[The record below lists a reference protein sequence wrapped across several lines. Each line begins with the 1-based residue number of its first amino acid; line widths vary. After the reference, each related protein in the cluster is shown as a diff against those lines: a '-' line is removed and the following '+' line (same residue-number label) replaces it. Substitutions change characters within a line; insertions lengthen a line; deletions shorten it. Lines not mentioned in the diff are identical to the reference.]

1 MNRNVYLQGELAER
15 FGEKLVLNVP
25 TIADLFK
32 LLHANDP
39 SMRQYLVDCHE
50 KGVGF
55 ACEVADREITEED
68 GIQVLEEGDLFVTP
82 VPAGSRSGGAK
93 ILAAIFIVAVMAAT
107 GGFGAEGWA
116 SKAFMG
122 VEGITYGQVLGG
134 LAVSLALQGI
144 QQLMLP
150 DPSTDGAGPK
160 AYLFDGAATN
170 FQEGDPVPLLYGE
183 LRVPGR
189 PISFEVMNENTQVS
203 GMYPD
208 FMFEGVEDF
217 QFQQTTP
224 DGHQVNHP
232 AYLPEIETGT

>member
-1 MNRNVYLQGELAER
+1 MNRNVYLQGELADR

-25 TIADLFK
+25 TLSDLFK
-32 LLHANDP
+32 LLSANDP
-39 SMRQYLVDCHE
+39 SFRHYLVDCHE

-55 ACEVADREITEED
+55 ACEVADRELVEED
-68 GIQVLEEGDLFVTP
+68 GFDPLEEGDLFVTP
-82 VPAGSRSGGAK
+82 VPAGSKSGGAK
-93 ILAAIFIVAVMAAT
+93 ILAAIVIVALLMT
-107 GGFGAEGWA
+107 PGGQALAGEAFLGIEGL
-116 SKAFMG
+116 
-122 VEGITYGQVLGG
+122 TYGQVLGG

-150 DPSTDGAGPK
+150 DPATDEAGPK

-203 GMYPD
+203 GMFPD
-208 FMFEGVEDF
+208 FMFEGLTDF
-217 QFQQTTP
+217 NFQQTTP
-224 DGHQVNHP
+224 EGHLQGIP
-232 AYLPEIETGT
+232 AFIPEIETGN